1 MGGLI
6 YYGLRMDSN
15 PACRCGHRQVHQ
27 LITLYNG
34 RIVVGH
40 RRTAFGRWTIVN
52 SSLLSRENIIDR
64 SAMAM
69 TSCGSSLLRRV
80 NDE

>member
-1 MGGLI
+1 M
-6 YYGLRMDSN
+6 
-15 PACRCGHRQVHQ
+15 HQ

-34 RIVVGH
+34 CIMVGIGH
-40 RRTAFGRWTIVN
+40 RRSGIRWTMVN
-52 SSLLSRENIIDR
+52 SSLLSREKIIDR